1 MYKFSVG
8 TIFATL
14 FLAMSALS
22 EIPEGEVPYDDAPIT
37 YVKAQTYLSP
47 NLTGYYKFELLNPSD
62 CAVSA
67 SFESLSF
74 DKKVEGKLVVYSEA
88 NCEGESYEFDAG
100 TTEFTHIYDTT
111 GFTVNSVKYIE

>member
-22 EIPEGEVPYDDAPIT
+22 QIPEGEIPYDDAPIT
-37 YVKAQTYLSP
+37 YVKAQKYLSP
-47 NLTGYYKFELLNPSD
+47 NLTGYFTHELLNPSD
-62 CAVSA
+62 CAISA

-74 DKKVEGKLVVYSEA
+74 DKEVAGKLVVYSEE
-88 NCEGESYEFDAG
+88 NCEGESLEFEAG
-100 TTEFTHIYDTT
+100 IREFTNIYDTT
-111 GFTVNSVKYIE
+111 GFTVKSAKYIE